1 MLPTLRRLLTLW
13 REQGRWVA
21 LGLAC
26 ALAYTALSLAI
37 PTLIQRAIDHAI
49 VPGHTSRLWP
59 YVAAVLWLSLV
70 RFFVNFT
77 RRSATARIGV
87 HIEALMREVLYDAY
101 LSVPRGIFDR
111 HSTGQVC
118 FRA

>member
-1 MLPTLRRLLTLW
+1 MLPTLRRLLGLW

-49 VPGHTSRLWP
+49 VPGDTSGLWP
-59 YVAAVLWLSLV
+59 YIGAILGLSVV
-70 RFFVNFT
+70 RFAVNFT
-77 RRSATARIGV
+77 RRSATARVGV
-87 HIEALMREVLYDAY
+87 LTEALIRELLYDAY
-101 LSVPRGIFDR
+101 LRYPRAF
-111 HSTGQVC
+111 C
-118 FRA
+118 